1 MRKRL
6 VQGRCYCHPRFGH
19 TYRIRSASGIEV
31 LIHVDVDTVKINGE
45 GFTPSVSRGDHVKTG
60 QLLGTTDLGTIT
72 ESSYDDTTV
81 VVIINSG
88 KLADGGQTLRPLPIE
103 IPQQ

>member
-1 MRKRL
+1 M
-6 VQGRCYCHPRFGH
+6 
-19 TYRIRSASGIEV
+19 
-31 LIHVDVDTVKINGE
+31 DVDTVKVNGE

-88 KLADGGQTLRPLPIE
+88 KLADVSLDVSAGRSVSHDVLFTVTP
-103 IPQQ
+103 